1 MYVRT
6 APCQLAVQEA
16 DGGGLKD
23 TNGGSFQGV
32 DFCVSLSSLGLRS
45 RSRAINLAAYGSYY
59 GGAWCC

>member
-23 TNGGSFQGV
+23 TNGYKRGEFSG
-32 DFCVSLSSLGLRS
+32 CGLLRVALEL
-45 RSRAINLAAYGSYY
+45 RVAV
-59 GGAWCC
+59 